1 LVEERAVLLRARH
14 SGPFLAV
21 LAVLAVLALGG
32 VTACRDC
39 GDTPKGRDAAPVDAT
54 SSPAAPSS
62 SESAVDAARP
72 AMDAATTS
80 AFDAAAFDAGPS
92 SCRLVY
98 GPAEQ
103 PFRGPAAML
112 VTPTELRLVANDG
125 GKPRIYLVP
134 VTPPPPASAPS
145 VAAPAPSSFLGMRWP
160 PCEIAGKFVYCQAAG
175 GIVYRTTLGTTD
187 TKQIAKSRASTRI
200 AAAPLGADHSVLA
213 TLDVRHTTEGDRLQA
228 FITLDDGETTRLSEE
243 GAGATVVRLVPRGD
257 RAVALYL
264 DARTSM
270 LPVHARPLGLR
281 GKDLALD
288 DDAVVYVGSPPERG
302 IEITPAITDK
312 SLFALIATGRD
323 TLEFGMAAIP
333 IAEKPKDDVKP
344 IWSFYPNGID
354 PAPIAATTNATGDAW
369 VARLR
374 PSEQMPGAPRII
386 ELGRVDS
393 SGAFRSLGALVTGK
407 HITDVAIAS
416 DAHGAVWVLYG
427 DANATWLER
436 RLCP

>member
-1 LVEERAVLLRARH
+1 MIARARPLG
-14 SGPFLAV
+14 SS
-21 LAVLAVLALGG
+21 LAVLALVLGS
-32 VTACRDC
+32 ASSCRDC
-39 GDTPKGRDAAPVDAT
+39 NDAPKGKDAAPAD
-54 SSPAAPSS
+54 APSAPAS
-62 SESAVDAARP
+62 PSVSAAVPDAASSVME
-72 AMDAATTS
+72 AGATTS
-80 AFDAAAFDAGPS
+80 SDAAASDAGPS

-112 VTPTELRLVANDG
+112 LTANELRLVANDG
-125 GKPRIYLVP
+125 GKPRIYPVP
-134 VTPPPPASAPS
+134 LTPPPPVSSPS
-145 VAAPAPSSFLGMRWP
+145 VVPPAPSSFLGMRWP
-160 PCEIAGKFVYCQAAG
+160 PCELAGKFAYCQAAG

-200 AAAPLGADHSVLA
+200 AAASLGPDHAVVA
-213 TLDVRHTTEGDRLQA
+213 TLDIRHTTEGDRLQA

-243 GAGATVVRLVPRGD
+243 GAGATVVRLVQRGD

-302 IEITPAITDK
+302 IEITPATAGK

-333 IAEKPKDDVKP
+333 IAEQPKDDVLP

-354 PAPIAATTNATGDAW
+354 PAPIAATTNATGSAW
-369 VARLR
+369 VARFR
-374 PSEQMPGAPRII
+374 PSEQMPGSPRII
-386 ELGRVDS
+386 ELGRVDA
-393 SGAFRSLGALVTGK
+393 SGAFGSLGALVTGK
-407 HITDVAIAS
+407 HITDMAIAT
-416 DAHGAVWVLYG
+416 DAHGSVWVLYG
-427 DANATWLER
+427 DSNATWLER